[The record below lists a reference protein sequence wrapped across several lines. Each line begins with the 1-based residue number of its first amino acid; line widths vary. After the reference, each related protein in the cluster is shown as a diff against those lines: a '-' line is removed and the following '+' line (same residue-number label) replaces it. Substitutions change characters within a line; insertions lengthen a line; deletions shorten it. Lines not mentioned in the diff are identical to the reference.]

1 MRGVPPLDLATEYV
15 SETGIPLLTA
25 EQVASLCGVKR
36 GTVDLW
42 VHRWRISVAG
52 LSDDGRHLFN
62 AGHAAALIPPPPGRL
77 ASEESPCA
85 RVRRGLA
92 GYRAAEWI

>member
-1 MRGVPPLDLATEYV
+1 MPWSRPGPFSLRGVGPLDLATEYV

-42 VHRWRISVAG
+42 VHRKRISVSG
-52 LSDDGRHLFN
+52 LTEDGLYLFN
-62 AGHAAALIPPPPGRL
+62 AGHAAALIP
-77 ASEESPCA
+77 S
-85 RVRRGLA
+85 RRR
-92 GYRAAEWI
+92 RAAA